1 MRERENGERA
11 EEEKERQKER
21 QKQRDGG
28 EKKIKV
34 GNGVRYENIRWDV
47 KTVNS
52 GAFVLSPRS
61 SPFSRTRKSTGL
73 MVSFIISYTLAV
85 LSVKVRPKSQP
96 LFTLSPSFLQ
106 LSVFQA
112 MFPLSLIPFLMYI
125 NRKMLLATCTSK
137 YFTCLRFPIHI
148 FLSND

>member
-1 MRERENGERA
+1 VTGL
-11 EEEKERQKER
+11 
-21 QKQRDGG
+21 RDTLIS
-28 EKKIKV
+28 ESTLVCSIPRRV
-34 GNGVRYENIRWDV
+34 SLASALIPLLTRSIRI
-47 KTVNS
+47 
-52 GAFVLSPRS
+52 ALSLTRPRS
-61 SPFSRTRKSTGL
+61 PPFSRTRKSTGL

-85 LSVKVRPKSQP
+85 LSVRVRPKNQP

-112 MFPLSLIPFLMYI
+112 MFPLPLIPFLMYI

-137 YFTCLRFPIHI
+137 YFTYLRFPIHI